1 MSSHFWVA
9 VELPL
14 ILSLLREREEYL
26 TQPACVL
33 FEIFLNPESC

>member
-9 VELPL
+9 VELSL
-14 ILSLLREREEYL
+14 FLSLLREREEYL

-33 FEIFLNPESC
+33 FEIFFNS